1 MYKYFIMMLLAELIA
16 SSSQIFL
23 KMSSK
28 KSYPSAIREYL
39 NCLVIGGY
47 SLLMVSMVITVDFGY
62 NKDKLGYMGTVV
74 MEPIS
79 YVFVLILSRIV
90 FKEKISKRKIVGM
103 SLIICGIALFFLNKP
118 M

>member
-1 MYKYFIMMLLAELIA
+1 MYKYFIMMLLAEHIA

-47 SLLMVSMVITVDFGY
+47 SLLMVSMVITVFCY

-79 YVFVLILSRIV
+79 YIFVLILSRIV

-103 SLIICGIALFFLNKP
+103 SLIICGITVFFLNKP

>member
-47 SLLMVSMVITVDFGY
+47 SLLMVSMVITVVFGY
-62 NKDKLGYMGTVV
+62 NKLGYMGTVI

-103 SLIICGIALFFLNKP
+103 SLIICGIAVFFLNKP

>member
-1 MYKYFIMMLLAELIA
+1 MNKYFLLMLLAELIA

-28 KSYPSAIREYL
+28 KSYPSVIREYL

-47 SLLMVSMVITVDFGY
+47 SLLMVSMVITVFAY
-62 NKDKLGYMGTVV
+62 QKDKLGYMGTVV

-79 YVFVLILSRIV
+79 YVFVMILSRIV
-90 FKEKISKRKIVGM
+90 FKEKISARKIAGM
-103 SLIICGIALFFLNKP
+103 SLIICGIAVFFLNK
-118 M
+118 

>member
-1 MYKYFIMMLLAELIA
+1 MNKYFLLMLLAELIA

-47 SLLMVSMVITVDFGY
+47 SLLMVSMVITVFAY
-62 NKDKLGYMGTVV
+62 QKDKLGYMGTVV

-79 YVFVLILSRIV
+79 YVFVMIFSDYY
-90 FKEKISKRKIVGM
+90 
-103 SLIICGIALFFLNKP
+103 P
-118 M
+118 

>member
-1 MYKYFIMMLLAELIA
+1 MYKYFFMMLLAELIA

-47 SLLMVSMVITVDFGY
+47 SLLLVSMVISIFCYDG
-62 NKDKLGYMGTVV
+62 LGYMGTVV

-79 YVFVLILSRIV
+79 YVIVMFMARAFFREKLTARKLIGMGLIV
-90 FKEKISKRKIVGM
+90 
-103 SLIICGIALFFLNKP
+103 CGIAVFHLS
-118 M
+118 

>member
-47 SLLMVSMVITVDFGY
+47 SLLLVSMVISIFCYDG
-62 NKDKLGYMGTVV
+62 LGYMGTVV

-103 SLIICGIALFFLNKP
+103 SLIICGIAVFFLNKA

>member
-47 SLLMVSMVITVDFGY
+47 SLLLVSMVISIFCYDG
-62 NKDKLGYMGTVV
+62 LGYMGTVV

-79 YVFVLILSRIV
+79 YVIV
-90 FKEKISKRKIVGM
+90 MFMARAFFKEKLTARKLIGMGLIV
-103 SLIICGIALFFLNKP
+103 CGIAVFHLS
-118 M
+118 